1 MCAMAD
7 AEGALSMKPLAVPA
21 ASLADQVAASI
32 RAAVRA
38 GALQPGRLYSA
49 YQMADNL
56 GVSRSPVREA
66 LMRLAEAGMVEF
78 ERNRGF
84 RIVIPRPR
92 DIAEVFHLRLL
103 LEVPAARRVASGT
116 TPELIAALRAELREM
131 SRAADEHDETL
142 FMRHDRRLHD
152 LILGTA
158 GNTRLLRLIDSLRDT
173 TRYLGASTV
182 DRSRTLQDIYAE
194 HVPIVAAIVAADPTA
209 AGQAMSL
216 HVTHTGRLL
225 VAQAAAEAADGTDP
239 DELWAQLMD

>member
-1 MCAMAD
+1 MPD
-7 AEGALSMKPLAVPA
+7 AERTLSMTPLAVPA

-49 YQMADNL
+49 YQMADDL

-103 LEVPAARRVASGT
+103 LEVPAASRVAAQA
-116 TPELIAALRAELREM
+116 TPELVDALHAELREM

-142 FMRHDRRLHD
+142 FMRHDQRLHD

-158 GNTRLLRLIDSLRDT
+158 GNARLLRLIDGLRDT

-194 HVPIVAAIVAADPTA
+194 HLPIVDAIVAADPAA
-209 AGQAMSL
+209 AGRAMSA

-225 VAQAAAEAADGTDP
+225 VAQAAAESADGIDP
-239 DELWAQLMD
+239 DALWAELID

>member
-1 MCAMAD
+1 MAD
-7 AEGALSMKPLAVPA
+7 AERTLSMTPLAVPA

-38 GALQPGRLYSA
+38 GTLQPGRLYSA

-84 RIVIPRPR
+84 RIVIPQPR

-103 LEVPAARRVASGT
+103 LEVPAARRVASGAA
-116 TPELIAALRAELREM
+116 PELIDALRAELREM
-131 SRAADEHDETL
+131 SRAAGEHDEAL

-152 LILGTA
+152 LILGAA
-158 GNTRLLRLIDSLRDT
+158 GNARLLRLIDGLRDT

-182 DRSRTLQDIYAE
+182 DRSRTLHDIYAE
-194 HVPIVAAIVAADPTA
+194 HVPIVDAIAAADAAA
-209 AGQAMSL
+209 AGRAMSA

-225 VAQAAAEAADGTDP
+225 VAQAATESADGTDP
-239 DELWAQLMD
+239 DALWAELID